1 MPLEQAQVSQTC
13 AQKKSER
20 AAEQDRPDVAKARDE
35 WRASQPDL
43 KAERLVFIDETG
55 EGLFRRYLFSSSPV
69 FLCYMAKTFINQSM
83 ALAMRHVQMPHQ
95 TRRVAGGERQCSHR
109 REAQY

>member
-55 EGLFRRYLFSSSPV
+55 EGCLGDISLSSPV
-69 FLCYMAKTFINQSM
+69 FLCYMAKTFINN
-83 ALAMRHVQMPHQ
+83 RWH
-95 TRRVAGGERQCSHR
+95 
-109 REAQY
+109 